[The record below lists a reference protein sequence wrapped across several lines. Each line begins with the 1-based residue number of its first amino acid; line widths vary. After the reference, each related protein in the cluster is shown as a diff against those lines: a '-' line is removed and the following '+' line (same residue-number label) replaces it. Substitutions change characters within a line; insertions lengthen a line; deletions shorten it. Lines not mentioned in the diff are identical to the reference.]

1 MIPKIIWQTYET
13 TIQELNPKAKA
24 GVETWKHLNPDWTH
38 GYMSG
43 QDREDFFRT
52 EFGGEIFDTYMKLP
66 LGVMKAGLWRFGILY
81 ANGGV
86 YADLDTECMV
96 SIDSWLDPQ
105 YDMVVDLE
113 GDTPWYATQV
123 IAAAKGHKFLEDA
136 LSMAVERARDGIVEQ
151 QHMVHYYTD
160 VTMFTDSLFK
170 SMNIIDGYNGDL
182 RQRTLEFNE
191 LAIAKDHKFFSFG
204 GNDARRLLDRD
215 VKHLYWGDGRIKDY
229 VAWKKDSIFENIT
242 VSDVQ
247 ESQNNK
253 K

>member
-1 MIPKIIWQTYET
+1 MIPKTIWQTYET
-13 TIQELNPKAKA
+13 PINDLPSNAKR
-24 GVETWKHLNPDWTH
+24 GIGTWKHLNQDWNH
-38 GYMSG
+38 KYMSG

-52 EFGGEIFDTYMKLP
+52 EFGGDVFDTYIKYP

-81 ANGGV
+81 IYGGV
-86 YADLDTECMV
+86 YADLDTECIN

-123 IAAAKGHKFLEDA
+123 IAASKGHKFLEDA
-136 LSMAVERARDGIVEQ
+136 INMAVERAKAGIVEQ

-170 SMNIIDGYNGDL
+170 SMNIEDGYNGDL
-182 RQRTLEFNE
+182 RQRTLEFNQ
-191 LAIAKDHKFFSFG
+191 LPIAKEYKFFSFG

-215 VKHLYWGDGRIKDY
+215 VKHLYWGDGRIEDY
-229 VAWKKDSIFENIT
+229 VAWKKDSIFENLT
-242 VSDVQ
+242 VKDVQ
-247 ESQNNK
+247 ESQENNQ
-253 K
+253 

>member
-1 MIPKIIWQTYET
+1 MIQKTIWQTYESP
-13 TIQELNPKAKA
+13 ISELPSQAQK
-24 GVETWKHLNPDWTH
+24 GIGTWKHLNPDWTH

-52 EFGGEIFDTYMKLP
+52 EFGGEVFETYMKYP

-81 ANGGV
+81 IYGGV
-86 YADLDTECMV
+86 YADLDTECV
-96 SIDSWLDPQ
+96 SSIETWLDPQ

-123 IAAAKGHKFLEDA
+123 IAASKGHKFLEDA
-136 LSMAVERARDGIVEQ
+136 INMAVERARDGIVEQ

-170 SMNIIDGYNGDL
+170 SMNIENGYNGDL

-191 LAIAKDHKFFSFG
+191 LPAAKEHKFFSFG
-204 GNDARRLLDRD
+204 GSDARRLLDRD
-215 VKHLYWGDGRIKDY
+215 VKHLYWGDGRVDNY
-229 VAWKKDSIFENIT
+229 VAWKKDSIFENLT
-242 VSDVQ
+242 VEDVQ
-247 ESQNNK
+247 ESQKNNQ
-253 K
+253 